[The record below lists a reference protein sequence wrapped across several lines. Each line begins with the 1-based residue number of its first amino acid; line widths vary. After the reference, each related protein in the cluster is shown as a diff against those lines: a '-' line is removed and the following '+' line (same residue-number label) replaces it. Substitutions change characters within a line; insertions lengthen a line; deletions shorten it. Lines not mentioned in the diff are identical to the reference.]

1 MMPTPAIQLARSSCR
16 CAVRETCSDF
26 VDDHAVTEVFAPLES
41 WAKAPE
47 HRLRASHVDVTAEL

>member
-1 MMPTPAIQLARSSCR
+1 
-16 CAVRETCSDF
+16 VRETCSDF